1 METAGGDNKRFL
13 SEWKKMS
20 FPLEDIFTF
29 YQKLPISSQSL
40 TRVATTKIHCLHHPL
55 CPPYPVTTKGN
66 EEQLLQ
72 PVLQSH
78 MCPATLPSA
87 PVLPSES
94 LHYVPVYNTDKAAV
108 YNSSLIRFLTSFL
121 PHIPVI
127 HFPYLHAVHSTFRIR
142 GMILTFDDTS
152 HFHQ

>member
-1 METAGGDNKRFL
+1 MF
-13 SEWKKMS
+13 

-40 TRVATTKIHCLHHPL
+40 TRVTTTKIHCLHHPL

-87 PVLPSES
+87 PVLPSGS
-94 LHYVPVYNTDKAAV
+94 LHYVPVYNTDKAA
-108 YNSSLIRFLTSFL
+108 NPHCLILKGRPFLSRIIDCFVLNVSFAG
-121 PHIPVI
+121 PF
-127 HFPYLHAVHSTFRIR
+127 FPDSEVENIVRNAFLQKRR
-142 GMILTFDDTS
+142 R
-152 HFHQ
+152 